1 MHEGAV
7 TGPGVWLVKRVHQKC
22 SFLVNKKQ
30 NKGTDQ
36 RENLGLEKTENNN
49 VLRRLVFFTYF
60 IVTSSCF

>member
-7 TGPGVWLVKRVHQKC
+7 TGPGVWLVERVHQKC

-30 NKGTDQ
+30 IKGTGQ
-36 RENLGLEKTENNN
+36 RENLGLEKTKNNN